1 MIKGIPVVLTV
12 RTQSGTDAF
21 GLPVYETREETVENV
36 LVAPSSAEEIQD
48 TLTLTGRKAVYTLGI
63 PKGDAHEWEDTTVR
77 FFGEVWH
84 SIGPVTEGI
93 EEMIPLAWNK
103 KVKVERIET

>member
-1 MIKGIPVVLTV
+1 MIRGIPVLLTV
-12 RTQSGTDAF
+12 RIKTGEDAF
-21 GLPVYETREETVENV
+21 GVPIYETLTETVENV

-48 TLTLTGRKAVYTLGI
+48 TLTLTGRKAVHTLGI

-103 KVKVERIET
+103 KVKVERYE

>member
-63 PKGDAHEWEDTTVR
+63 PKGDAHEWEDTTVE

-93 EEMIPLAWNK
+93 GSLIPLCWNR